1 MKFHDDDHSWRFL
14 EAYRGTAFH
23 GQWPT
28 LPELMNI
35 STKRFPDHPC
45 WSAFTPTYESFTF
58 SEAREKML
66 GFAAYLRAHGIK
78 KGDKIGVT
86 GKNSPEWAIAY
97 LGAMYAGC
105 ISVPLDWS
113 FHDGE
118 MEKIASF
125 AEIKVLCIDKERI
138 GDIDKE
144 GKIGFSKISLEAGDP
159 EYPFILDCMDASP
172 VPAGE
177 MPSEN
182 DLAAILF
189 TSGTTGTPKGVM
201 LTHKNFVS
209 DCFIAQSQ
217 MDIGHDDVFY
227 AILPI
232 HHAYTMLAVLIE
244 SLSVGATCVFGKRLV
259 VSQVFKEVR
268 EGKVTMFLGVPML
281 FNKMLSGLM
290 NGVKKK
296 SVIAY
301 ALIRCLMELSGF
313 LKKCLH
319 INVGKKWFGFLL
331 KNIALDKVRICI
343 SGGGPLPARTFRMY
357 QQLGVDFVQGY
368 GLTETSP
375 IATLNPTYAFI
386 PTSVGRYFPL
396 EEVKIVNPDAEGN
409 GVIYLKGP
417 NVMQGYY
424 KNPEA
429 TKEVLSDDGWLNTG
443 DVGHLDKHK
452 YLYLTGRERNII
464 VTEGGKNVFPEEIED
479 QFQLYEE
486 IDTICV
492 IGYTVDKAMKTEGV
506 RALIYPAKA
515 YLEEMQKAH
524 PETYKKEIQKRFE
537 EIVEEVN
544 RTLQPYKKISRVTA
558 IWEPLPKS
566 STMKVKRFLV
576 RQKYQD

>member
-14 EAYRGTAFH
+14 EAFRGTEFH

-28 LPELMNI
+28 LPELFNI
-35 STKRFPDHPC
+35 STKRFPKHAC
-45 WSAFTPTYESFTF
+45 WSAFSPTYESFTF
-58 SEAREKML
+58 TEAREKML
-66 GFAAYLRAHGIK
+66 GFASYLLSLGLK
-78 KGDKIGVT
+78 KGDKVGVT

-97 LGAMYAGC
+97 LGTMYAGC
-105 ISVPLDWS
+105 IAVPLDWS
-113 FHDGE
+113 FHDSE
-118 MEKIASF
+118 MEKLIAF
-125 AEIKVLCIDKERI
+125 AELKVLCIDKERI
-138 GDIDKE
+138 HDIDKE
-144 GKIGFSKISLEAGDP
+144 GKLALVKISLEPGDP
-159 EYPFILDCMDASP
+159 DHPFILDCMAAP
-172 VPAGE
+172 VEHE
-177 MPSEN
+177 MPTEE

-217 MDIGHDDVFY
+217 MDIGPDDVFY

-244 SLSVGATCVFGKRLV
+244 SLSVGAGCVFGKRLV
-259 VSQVFKEVR
+259 ISQVFKEIH
-268 EGKVTMFLGVPML
+268 EGGVTMFLGVPML
-281 FNKMLSGLM
+281 FNKLLAGLLT
-290 NGVKKK
+290 GVKKK
-296 SVIAY
+296 SVIVY
-301 ALIRCLMELSGF
+301 GVVRCMMAVSGM
-313 LKKCLH
+313 LKHVFH

-343 SGGGPLPARTFRMY
+343 SGGGPLPASTFRMY
-357 QQLGVDFVQGY
+357 QQLGLDFVQGY

-375 IATLNPTYAFI
+375 IATLNPTYAFVL
-386 PTSVGRYFPL
+386 TSVGRYFPQ
-396 EEVKIVNPDAEGN
+396 EEIKICNPDGDGN
-409 GVIYLKGP
+409 GVIYIKGP
-417 NVMQGYY
+417 NVMKGYY

-429 TKEVLSDDGWLNTG
+429 TAEVLSEDGWLNTG

-479 QFQLYEE
+479 LFQLYDE

-492 IGYTVDKAMKTEGV
+492 IGYMVDKQLKTEGV
-506 RALIYPAKA
+506 RALVYPAKN

-524 PETYKKEIQKRFE
+524 PQTYKQEIQKHFE
-537 EIVEEVN
+537 EIVGEVN
-544 RTLQPYKKISRVTA
+544 RTLQPYKKITRVTT

-576 RQKYQD
+576 RQQYQD